1 MSMRRFIFAST
12 ILSLSYA
19 APSLAEV
26 PQVITDIAPV
36 QSLVARVMQGLG
48 TPGQVVRQGA
58 SPHGYAIRPSEARN
72 LENSDAVFWIG
83 PALTPWLE
91 RAIANLAPNASV
103 IELLEAPETTVLEF
117 RQGAQFHSA
126 DIDGQGSEHEHE
138 HDHDHAHSGHD
149 PHAWLDPQNAKVWL
163 DLIAAE
169 LGRLDADNADIYMAN
184 AKGGQAEIDAVQAE
198 IQGILA
204 PVLDLRFVV
213 FHDAYQ
219 YFEHRFGLSA
229 SGAIAEG
236 DATDPGPARIE
247 AVRQVISDL
256 NITCVFSEP
265 QFNQAFVTTAVDG
278 SDATAS
284 IIDPLGFDIA
294 PGPDFYPALLK
305 DIAEKL
311 ADCAQAAPSPK
322 D

>member
-12 ILSLSYA
+12 ILSLTYA
-19 APSLAEV
+19 APGFAEV
-26 PQVITDIAPV
+26 PNVITDIAPV
-36 QSLVARVMQGLG
+36 QSLVARVMEGLG
-48 TPGQVVRQGA
+48 SPGQVVRQGA
-58 SPHGYAIRPSEARN
+58 SPHGYAIRPSEARS

-91 RAIANLAPNASV
+91 RTIANLAPNASV
-103 IELLEAPETTVLEF
+103 IELLEAPETTALEF
-117 RQGAQFHSA
+117 RQGAQFGLE
-126 DIDGQGSEHEHE
+126 DMEGQGGE
-138 HDHDHAHSGHD
+138 HDHDHAHDHSGHD

-169 LGRLDADNADIYMAN
+169 LGRLDADNADTYMAN
-184 AKGGQAEIDAVQAE
+184 AKAGQAEIAAVQAE
-198 IQGILA
+198 IQDTLA
-204 PVLDLRFVV
+204 PVRDLRFVV

-219 YFEHRFGLSA
+219 YFENRFGLSA

-265 QFNQAFVTTAVDG
+265 QFNQAFVATAIEG
-278 SDATAS
+278 SDAMAS
-284 IIDPLGFDIA
+284 IIDPLGFDIP
-294 PGPDFYPALLK
+294 PGPNFYPALLR
-305 DIAEKL
+305 DVAQRL
-311 ADCAQAAPSPK
+311 ADCAEATSSPK

>member
-12 ILSLSYA
+12 ILFLTYA

-26 PQVITDIAPV
+26 PQVTTDIAPV

-58 SPHGYAIRPSEARN
+58 SPHGYAIRPSEARK
-72 LENSDAVFWIG
+72 LENSDAIFWIG

-91 RAIANLAPNASV
+91 RAIANVAPNASV

-117 RQGAQFHSA
+117 RQGVQFGLA
-126 DIDGQGSEHEHE
+126 DMEGQGGE
-138 HDHDHAHSGHD
+138 HDHDHAHDHSGHD

-169 LGRLDADNADIYMAN
+169 LGRLDADNADTYMAN
-184 AKGGQAEIDAVQAE
+184 AKAGQAEIDALQAE
-198 IQGILA
+198 IQDTLA
-204 PVLDLRFVV
+204 PVRDLRFVV

-265 QFNQAFVTTAVDG
+265 QFNQAFVATAIEG
-278 SDATAS
+278 SDAKAS

-294 PGPDFYPALLK
+294 AGPNFYPALLK
-305 DIAEKL
+305 DVAQRL
-311 ADCAQAAPSPK
+311 ADCAEADPSPK

>member
-1 MSMRRFIFAST
+1 MSMRRFIFT
-12 ILSLSYA
+12 TTMLSLTYA

-48 TPGQVVRQGA
+48 KPEQVVRQGA

-117 RQGAQFHSA
+117 RQGAPFDSA
-126 DIDGQGSEHEHE
+126 DMEGEGGKHD

-163 DLIAAE
+163 DLIADE
-169 LGRLDADNADIYMAN
+169 LGRLDADNADTYMAN
-184 AKGGQAEIDAVQAE
+184 AKAGQAEIDAVQAQ
-198 IQGILA
+198 IQDTLA
-204 PVLDLRFVV
+204 AVRDLRFIV

-247 AVRQVISDL
+247 AVRQVISDF

-265 QFNQAFVTTAVDG
+265 QFNQAFVATAVEG
-278 SDATAS
+278 SDAKAS
-284 IIDPLGFDIA
+284 IIDPLGFDIVT
-294 PGPDFYPALLK
+294 GPDFYPALLT
-305 DIAEKL
+305 DIAERL
-311 ADCAQAAPSPK
+311 ADCAQTAPPQE

>member
-1 MSMRRFIFAST
+1 MSMRQFIFT
-12 ILSLSYA
+12 TTMLSLTYA

-48 TPGQVVRQGA
+48 KPEQVVRQGA

-117 RQGAQFHSA
+117 RQGAPFDSA
-126 DIDGQGSEHEHE
+126 DMEGEGGKHD

-163 DLIAAE
+163 DLIADE
-169 LGRLDADNADIYMAN
+169 LGRLDADNADTYMAN
-184 AKGGQAEIDAVQAE
+184 AKAGQAEIDAVQAQ
-198 IQGILA
+198 IQDTLA
-204 PVLDLRFVV
+204 AVRDLRFIV

-247 AVRQVISDL
+247 AVRQVISDF

-265 QFNQAFVTTAVDG
+265 QFNQAFVATAVEG
-278 SDATAS
+278 SDAKAS
-284 IIDPLGFDIA
+284 IIDPLGFDIVT
-294 PGPDFYPALLK
+294 GPDFYPALLK
-305 DIAEKL
+305 DISERL
-311 ADCAQAAPSPK
+311 ADCAQTAPPQE

>member
-1 MSMRRFIFAST
+1 MSMRQFIFAST

-19 APSLAEV
+19 APGLAEV
-26 PQVITDIAPV
+26 PQVTTDIAPV

-48 TPGQVVRQGA
+48 APGQVVRQGA
-58 SPHGYAIRPSEARN
+58 SPHDYAIRPSEARK

-83 PALTPWLE
+83 PGLTPWLE

-103 IELLEAPETTVLEF
+103 IELLETPETTVLEF
-117 RQGAQFHSA
+117 REGMKFGSAHGEEQG
-126 DIDGQGSEHEHE
+126 GE
-138 HDHDHAHSGHD
+138 HDHDHAHDHSGHD

-169 LGRLDADNADIYMAN
+169 LGRLDADNAETYIAN
-184 AKGGQAEIDAVQAE
+184 AKAGQAEIDALQAE
-198 IQGILA
+198 IQDTLA
-204 PVLDLRFVV
+204 PVRDLRFVV

-265 QFNQAFVTTAVDG
+265 QFNQAFVATAVEG
-278 SDATAS
+278 SDAKAS
-284 IIDPLGFDIA
+284 IIDPLGFDIT
-294 PGPDFYPALLK
+294 PGPDFYPALLR
-305 DIAEKL
+305 DVAERL
-311 ADCAQAAPSPK
+311 ADCAQTSQPQE